1 MSRFILALSLIGMV
15 TASAIAQP
23 PPRPRPRPH
32 PEMVLAPPPG
42 TEVPRPPRQRDPERA
57 KIMFFDRLFALMD
70 TDGDGTISK
79 EEMLAWLKGVHFGHG
94 PMGGVSDG
102 PMGGVS
108 EGDEGLE
115 GLLYP
120 DECSAATV
128 TSEMTPQDTNVA
140 CSGSESEG
148 NLLHRTVCNMAPYD
162 SQAISVPE
170 GRAVDCFAIA
180 AIKGHNIEFEIIKE
194 SDGSQMYH
202 TSMGKATYDTLVLTG
217 EPGGTV
223 YRIKLLS
230 ADETDA
236 RITLEFIDHPTF

>member
-1 MSRFILALSLIGMV
+1 MSRFILALSLIGM
-15 TASAIAQP
+15 ASASTIAQP
-23 PPRPRPRPH
+23 PPP
-32 PEMVLAPPPG
+32 PEIVLAPPPG
-42 TEVPRPPRQRDPERA
+42 TKLPPPAGDDHSGDPERA
-57 KIMFFDRLFALMD
+57 KIMIFDHLFALMD
-70 TDGDGTISK
+70 TDGDGRISK
-79 EEMLAWLKGVHFGHG
+79 EEMLAWLKGVHFGH
-94 PMGGVSDG
+94 G